1 MVTREEI
8 KARMHDENV
17 RYVLTQFVDLNGS
30 PKAKMVPADHLDDVL
45 DVGAGFA
52 GAALGGMGQGPH
64 SHDMLARIDLDTY
77 TPVPWTEGLVRF
89 ACDLFVDGAPHMFCQ
104 RSFID
109 QPVFIDDKV
118 TGLNLGADDYLI
130 KPFHI
135 AELTARVQS
144 VLRRKTLNG
153 TVK

>member
-8 KARMHDENV
+8 KARMHDENI

-64 SHDMLARIDLDTY
+64 SHDMLARIARLL
-77 TPVPWTEGLVRF
+77 PIRSRVSNSIFWRMLFEGAFCLAQSNSSSSVEAAGRVPHSSRGSTEKQIERVR
-89 ACDLFVDGAPHMFCQ
+89 G
-104 RSFID
+104 I
-109 QPVFIDDKV
+109 
-118 TGLNLGADDYLI
+118 G
-130 KPFHI
+130 
-135 AELTARVQS
+135 
-144 VLRRKTLNG
+144 
-153 TVK
+153 

>member
-52 GAALGGMGQGPH
+52 GGALGGMGQGPH

-89 ACDLFVDGAPHMFCQ
+89 ACDLFVDGAPHMFCPRQ
-104 RSFID
+104 NFKRI
-109 QPVFIDDKV
+109 
-118 TGLNLGADDYLI
+118 L
-130 KPFHI
+130 
-135 AELTARVQS
+135 
-144 VLRRKTLNG
+144 
-153 TVK
+153 